1 MKPPTA
7 CVFPTAL
14 LAFDP
19 FTDDVEVCAPAVAAA
34 VGANVALGL
43 EMQELAT
50 ATAETEED
58 A

>member
-1 MKPPTA
+1 M
-7 CVFPTAL
+7 FPTAL

-19 FTDDVEVCAPAVAAA
+19 FIEDDVEVCAPVVAAA
-34 VGANVALGL
+34 VGANVAPGL